1 VPARE
6 HLMTT
11 GRQCLLVRLRD
22 KPALDIVM
30 QVRDWIIAELN
41 DDIVAVDRLYP
52 DLGLMPE
59 SWSKI

>member
-1 VPARE
+1 
-6 HLMTT
+6 M
-11 GRQCLLVRLRD
+11 
-22 KPALDIVM
+22 
-30 QVRDWIIAELN
+30 IAELN